1 MVKDEEGVIISDSGS
16 GSEAGK
22 AGGKKAEVVLGDFF
36 RWDSEETGGEGYDL
50 FYDYT

>member
-1 MVKDEEGVIISDSGS
+1 MIISDSGS
-16 GSEAGK
+16 GGDGGK
-22 AGGKKAEVVLGDFF
+22 VGGKKAEVVLGDFF